1 MVFNAS
7 VNIKPDFL
15 RVDIEEAISFYVV
28 IVFKHIDGGAG
39 QWSPF
44 TILHFFFTRLLQFIR
59 LSNFYPPSML
69 FRVIRVPTLIVFD
82 YNSIAYKLA
91 FSTDCPAL
99 FKLSLPVLTVC
110 V

>member
-15 RVDIEEAISFYVV
+15 RVDIEEAISFFVV

-44 TILHFFFTRLLQFIR
+44 TILHFF
-59 LSNFYPPSML
+59 YK
-69 FRVIRVPTLIVFD
+69 VA
-82 YNSIAYKLA
+82 SIY
-91 FSTDCPAL
+91 
-99 FKLSLPVLTVC
+99 
-110 V
+110 